1 MTERVKSLLERT
13 FEKEQKKFRRD
24 VDWKPLLAL
33 VVCAAVGWFVAGG
46 LGNVRARCP
55 QRAVDG
61 GLGQTALPVA
71 GNGQDARCPSAGPAA
86 KPRRKAPIRSSSDVE
101 VQRRILKANIAALE
115 KRLAA
120 AKKEAERIAA
130 ARAAQGSNGALDE
143 VALLK
148 QRSEAL
154 KKLGKKLE
162 ETTVGELREHAPDW
176 WARELQGKMRWC
188 DGHRKLTVHMEKVL
202 SSVDEESM
210 TEAARELHLRLMERL
225 AETSSFYDG
234 LIDAIKDET
243 PYAEFEKIEHTVFE
257 EVKKDHELAQKER
270 KVLHDMMSRMFNLSG
285 EDVAALDAVCKKT
298 EKTVQNGGTGWTFK
312 DPEAKSGA
320 KNGEKGAAK

>member
-1 MTERVKSLLERT
+1 M
-13 FEKEQKKFRRD
+13 KKFKIA
-24 VDWKPLLAL
+24 VFLFAALAL
-33 VVCAAVGWFVAGG
+33 GAAAGWFVGG
-46 LGNVRARCP
+46 LGESSFAKATEDKREGRAS
-55 QRAVDG
+55 V
-61 GLGQTALPVA
+61 
-71 GNGQDARCPSAGPAA
+71 AA
-86 KPRRKAPIRSSSDVE
+86 KTKRKVPIHSSADAE

-120 AKKEAERIAA
+120 AKKEAERLAA

-143 VALLK
+143 VALRK

-162 ETTVGELREHAPDW
+162 EATVGELREHAPDW
-176 WARELQGKMRWC
+176 WAREMQRKMRWC
-188 DGHRKLTVHMEKVL
+188 DGHRKMTVHMEKIL
-202 SSVDEESM
+202 SSVDMELM
-210 TEAARELHLRLMERL
+210 TEEACELHLRLREHL
-225 AETSSFYDG
+225 AETSSFYDK
-234 LIDAIKDET
+234 LIDDIKDEM
-243 PYAEFEKIEHTVFE
+243 PYAEFDKIENTVFE

-270 KVLHDMMSRMFNLSG
+270 KVLHDMMSRMFSLSD

-312 DPEAKSGA
+312 DPEAKSGT